1 MDDPLDIKRH
11 IRCVED
17 FPIPGV
23 KFRDITSLV
32 ETPIAL
38 KKTCDQITKI
48 SRNFEPNL
56 LVGIESRGFI
66 FSSPVALD
74 LSIPFVLARKP
85 GKLPHESYSRHFDLE
100 YGSTSIE
107 VQKNSQISRHDKI
120 LIVDDLVA
128 TGGTALACCDLL
140 TKHFDIE
147 RSNIL
152 FVAVIDLP
160 HLGGSQRILEAG
172 YGLEILVSYK

>member
-11 IRCVED
+11 IRCVDD

-48 SRNFEPNL
+48 SRKFEPNL

-85 GKLPHESYSRHFDLE
+85 GKLPHETYSRHFDLE

-140 TKHFDIE
+140 TKYFDIE

>member
-11 IRCVED
+11 IRCVDD

>member
-11 IRCVED
+11 IRCVDD

-38 KKTCDQITKI
+38 KKTCNQITKI
-48 SRNFEPNL
+48 SRKFEPNL

-107 VQKNSQISRHDKI
+107 LQKNTQISRHDKI

-128 TGGTALACCDLL
+128 TGGTAIACCDLL

>member
-11 IRCVED
+11 IRCVDD

-23 KFRDITSLV
+23 KYRDITSLV

-48 SRNFEPNL
+48 SRKFEPNL

-107 VQKNSQISRHDKI
+107 LQKNTQISRHDKI

-128 TGGTALACCDLL
+128 TGGSALACCDLL

-160 HLGGSQRILEAG
+160 QLGGSQRIQEAG

>member
-11 IRCVED
+11 IRCVDD

-38 KKTCDQITKI
+38 KKTCNQITKI
-48 SRNFEPNL
+48 SRKFEPNL

-85 GKLPHESYSRHFDLE
+85 GKLPHETYSRHFDLE

-140 TKHFDIE
+140 TKYFDIE

>member
-48 SRNFEPNL
+48 SRKFEPNL

-107 VQKNSQISRHDKI
+107 VQKNSQISRHDNI

-172 YGLEILVSYK
+172 YGLQILVSYK

>member
-48 SRNFEPNL
+48 SRKFEPNL

-107 VQKNSQISRHDKI
+107 LQKNSQISRHDKI

-140 TKHFDIE
+140 TKHFGIE

-152 FVAVIDLP
+152 FVSVIDLP

>member
-48 SRNFEPNL
+48 SRKFEPDL

-107 VQKNSQISRHDKI
+107 VQKNSQISRHNKI

-140 TKHFDIE
+140 TKHFGIE
-147 RSNIL
+147 MSNIL

-160 HLGGSQRILEAG
+160 QLGGSQRILDAG

>member
-38 KKTCDQITKI
+38 KKTSDQITKI
-48 SRNFEPNL
+48 SRKFEPNL

-107 VQKNSQISRHDKI
+107 LQKNSQISRHDKI

-147 RSNIL
+147 KSNIL

>member
-11 IRCVED
+11 IRCVDD
-17 FPIPGV
+17 FPISGV

-38 KKTCDQITKI
+38 KKTCDQIIKI
-48 SRNFEPNL
+48 SRTFEPNL

-85 GKLPHESYSRHFDLE
+85 GKLPHETYSRHFDLE
-100 YGSTSIE
+100 YGSTSVE

>member
-1 MDDPLDIKRH
+1 M
-11 IRCVED
+11 
-17 FPIPGV
+17 
-23 KFRDITSLV
+23 
-32 ETPIAL
+32 
-38 KKTCDQITKI
+38 
-48 SRNFEPNL
+48 
-56 LVGIESRGFI
+56 
-66 FSSPVALD
+66 
-74 LSIPFVLARKP
+74 
-85 GKLPHESYSRHFDLE
+85 SRHFDLE

-107 VQKNSQISRHDKI
+107 IQKNSQISRHDKI
-120 LIVDDLVA
+120 LVVDDLVA

>member
-11 IRCVED
+11 IRCVDD

-48 SRNFEPNL
+48 SRKFGPNL

-107 VQKNSQISRHDKI
+107 LQKNSQISRHDKI

-140 TKHFDIE
+140 TKHFGIE